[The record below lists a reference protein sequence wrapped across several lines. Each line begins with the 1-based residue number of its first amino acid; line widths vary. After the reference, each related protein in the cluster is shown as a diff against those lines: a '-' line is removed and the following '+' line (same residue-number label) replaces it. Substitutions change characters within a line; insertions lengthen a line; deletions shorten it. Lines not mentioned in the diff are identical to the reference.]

1 MFSTFYH
8 SLIRKTVA
16 SFGTLFNNVYIE
28 RTTTSGNKTQKIK
41 VPLSYAPKERMFHRL
56 NIGPDMQQA
65 YSTQIV
71 LPRMSFAITGMEYDA
86 ERKRNLI
93 QKRYSINSNNQ
104 VKYHY
109 SEVPYN
115 IQFSLY
121 CYVRNVDDGLQIVE
135 QILPYFNP
143 QFNITIKPDILSDTN
158 ERLDIPIVLGQI
170 IPTENYEGNLKDDPH
185 RVLTWELQFTA
196 KVNLYGPVKDTGL
209 INNIDVNL
217 FTWDENE

>member
-1 MFSTFYH
+1 
-8 SLIRKTVA
+8 
-16 SFGTLFNNVYIE
+16 
-28 RTTTSGNKTQKIK
+28 
-41 VPLSYAPKERMFHRL
+41 MFHRL

-121 CYVRNVDDGLQIVE
+121 SYVRNVDDGLQIVE

-158 ERLDIPIVLGQI
+158 ERLDIPIVLGR
-170 IPTENYEGNLKDDPH
+170 LS
-185 RVLTWELQFTA
+185 
-196 KVNLYGPVKDTGL
+196 
-209 INNIDVNL
+209 
-217 FTWDENE
+217 